1 MNTKDILINLG
12 FKKHQASIY
21 LACLKL
27 GLATPSEIA
36 KKAGVVRPYFYD
48 LIEDLLKDGLI
59 IQTIKGK
66 RKYFYAESPEKIFQN
81 QQNKLKMI
89 EEFLPQLKS
98 VYNISST
105 KPRVSFYEGGGGISK
120 VYDDA
125 LNNKGEITAFT
136 TEKFLLAD
144 GKELSSDYIQKRVR
158 AKIPLRVI
166 GPASK
171 ELIELKNKDEKE
183 LRQTKILPQEIFTSD
198 IEIGIYGN
206 KVDFINFNKE
216 FGLIIESKEIADT
229 MKRIFEIVWS
239 SGKIIE

>member
-1 MNTKDILINLG
+1 MNTKDILIKLG

-21 LACLKL
+21 LACLEL
-27 GLATPSEIA
+27 GMTTPSEIA

-48 LIEDLLKDGLI
+48 LVGDLIKDGLI

-66 RKYFYAESPEKIFQN
+66 RKYFYAENPEKIFQT

-89 EEFLPQLKS
+89 EESLPQLKS
-98 VYNISST
+98 IYNTSAI
-105 KPRVSFYEGGGGISK
+105 KPRVSFYDGKKGVEK

-125 LNNKGEITAFT
+125 MKQKTEIVAFT
-136 TEKFLLAD
+136 TERFLLAD
-144 GKELSSDYIQKRVR
+144 GKELSSEYIQKRVKAR
-158 AKIPLRVI
+158 IPLRVI

-171 ELIELKNKDEKE
+171 ELIELKNRDGKE
-183 LRQTKILPQEIFTSD
+183 LRQTRILPQEIFTSN
-198 IEIGIYGN
+198 IEIGIHGN

>member
-21 LACLKL
+21 LACLEL
-27 GLATPSEIA
+27 GMATPSEIA

-48 LIEDLLKDGLI
+48 LVEDLIKDGLVI
-59 IQTIKGK
+59 KTIKGK
-66 RKYFYAESPEKIFQN
+66 RKYFYAENPEKILQN
-81 QQNKLKMI
+81 QQNKLKAI
-89 EEFLPQLKS
+89 EALMPQLKS
-98 VYNISST
+98 IHNT
-105 KPRVSFYEGGGGISK
+105 TANKPEVSFYEGRSGINK

-125 LNNKGEITAFT
+125 LKNEGEIIAFT

-144 GKELSSDYIQKRVR
+144 GKELSNDYIQKRVR

-171 ELIELKNKDEKE
+171 ELIELKSKDEKE

-198 IEIGIYGN
+198 IELGIYSN

-216 FGLIIESKEIADT
+216 FGLIIESKEIADV
-229 MKRIFEIVWS
+229 MKRIFEIIWR
-239 SGKIIE
+239 SGQVIE